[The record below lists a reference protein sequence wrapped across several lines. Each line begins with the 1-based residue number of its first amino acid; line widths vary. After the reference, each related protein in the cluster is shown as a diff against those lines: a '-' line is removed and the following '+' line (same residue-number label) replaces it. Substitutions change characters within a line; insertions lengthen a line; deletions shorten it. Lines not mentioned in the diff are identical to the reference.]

1 MRHLELSSGMEHP
14 PLQWDALLS
23 RCMGRSEL
31 AERIVMQFQDGL
43 EDVLTE
49 LSQAI
54 SAEDRGETA
63 RLAHRLKGTSLTV
76 SAEELA
82 HVAERIEEAAL
93 AGRLDVVASA
103 WNDLQGARVRLADTI
118 SRHRD
123 EAATCRS

>member
-1 MRHLELSSGMEHP
+1 
-14 PLQWDALLS
+14 
-23 RCMGRSEL
+23 
-31 AERIVMQFQDGL
+31 MQFQDGL